1 MASQPDF
8 FDKLKDTLIRELPEC
23 LDLIGVERLSG
34 GASMETY
41 RLRITTPSGEQL
53 LCMRR
58 GAGGIDRDNVSA
70 VGLATEAL
78 LMRTAKGHGVAEP
91 QIHYELEPADGV
103 GVGFVMEWLSGET
116 LGSRIVRSSDLDG
129 VRPLLAEQCGRELAK
144 IHAIDVDATG
154 LRGRLQVLSAAEY
167 VDQAW
172 GRYQDWNTAQP
183 MIDFTGRWLKE
194 NLPEETEYR
203 LVHNDFRNGNLMVNA
218 EEGLQ
223 AVLDWETSYIGDP
236 MRDIGWICTNS
247 WRFGERQL
255 QVGGFGELE
264 DLIKGYEAESG
275 WVVDREAV
283 RFWEV
288 FGSFWW
294 AIGCLGMADQYRTG
308 PDATVERPAI
318 GRRSSECQVD
328 CVNLLIP
335 GVVELVRPLGPER
348 QSDMPRLDELLT
360 SVRDFLH
367 EDVMSATDGRTNFLA
382 RVAGNSLD
390 IVGRELSLGPALLE
404 REVELLSGLL
414 NTRGSVDELRW
425 QLVHA
430 LRDRSMELDRPDLH
444 VYLRESVVNQVAIDQ
459 PKYSGFQ
466 FAAGNPRGL
475 A

>member
-8 FDKLKDTLIRELPEC
+8 FDALRDTLVREMPEC
-23 LDLIGVERLSG
+23 TDLAGVERLSG

-41 RLRITTPSGEQL
+41 RLTIRTQGGEQL

-70 VGLATEAL
+70 VGLANEAL
-78 LMRTAKGHGVAEP
+78 LMRTAKDHGVAEP
-91 QIHYELEPADGV
+91 EIYYELQPADGV

-116 LGSRIVRSSDLDG
+116 LGSRIVRSAELET
-129 VRPLLAEQCGRELAK
+129 VRPLLADQCGRELAK
-144 IHAIDVDATG
+144 IHAIDVEATG
-154 LRGRLQVLSAAEY
+154 LSDHLPVLGPAEY
-167 VDQAW
+167 LEQTW
-172 GRYQDWNTAQP
+172 GRYRDWDTAQP
-183 MIDFTGRWLKE
+183 MIDFTGRWLEE
-194 NLPEETEYR
+194 NLPQGTNYR
-203 LVHNDFRNGNLMVNA
+203 LVHNDFRNGNLMVNS

-223 AVLDWETSYIGDP
+223 AVLDWETSHIGDP

-255 QVGGFGELE
+255 QVGGFGDLD

-275 WVVDREAV
+275 WTVDREVV

-294 AIGCLGMADQYRTG
+294 AIGCLGMTDQYRIG

-335 GVVELVRPLGPER
+335 GPVELLKPTSPDR

-367 EDVMSATDGRTNFLA
+367 GDVMSATGGRTNFLA

-390 IVGRELSLGPALLE
+390 VVSRELSLGPALLE
-404 REVELLSGLL
+404 REQVLLSDLL
-414 NTRGSVDELRW
+414 NTTGTVDELRW
-425 QLVHA
+425 DLVHA
-430 LRDRSMELDRPDLH
+430 LRDKSMDLDRPDLH

-466 FAAGNPRGL
+466 FAANN
-475 A
+475 AVEE

>member
-1 MASQPDF
+1 
-8 FDKLKDTLIRELPEC
+8 
-23 LDLIGVERLSG
+23 
-34 GASMETY
+34 
-41 RLRITTPSGEQL
+41 
-53 LCMRR
+53 
-58 GAGGIDRDNVSA
+58 
-70 VGLATEAL
+70 
-78 LMRTAKGHGVAEP
+78 
-91 QIHYELEPADGV
+91 
-103 GVGFVMEWLSGET
+103 
-116 LGSRIVRSSDLDG
+116 
-129 VRPLLAEQCGRELAK
+129 
-144 IHAIDVDATG
+144 
-154 LRGRLQVLSAAEY
+154 
-167 VDQAW
+167 
-172 GRYQDWNTAQP
+172 

-247 WRFGERQL
+247 WRFGERKL
-255 QVGGFGELE
+255 KVGGFGELE

-275 WVVDREAV
+275 WVVNREAV

-430 LRDRSMELDRPDLH
+430 LRDRSMELDQPDLH

-466 FAAGNPRGL
+466 FAAGNPED
-475 A
+475 